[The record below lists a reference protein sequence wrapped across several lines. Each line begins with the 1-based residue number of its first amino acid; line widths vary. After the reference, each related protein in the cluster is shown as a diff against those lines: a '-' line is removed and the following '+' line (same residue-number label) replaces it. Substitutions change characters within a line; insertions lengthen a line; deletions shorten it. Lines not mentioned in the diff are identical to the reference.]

1 MSENPFDDAM
11 KRKLADLERRIN
23 EAKSSLPA
31 HDAIAGDARKDWDDM
46 LSRHDAIRRKLA
58 SEQQSPETLEG
69 LRLDV
74 DVLRHS
80 FDKWMARVETGFAQG
95 RRAKDGSDA

>member
-31 HDAIAGDARKDWDDM
+31 HDSIAGDARKDWDDM

-58 SEQQSPETLEG
+58 SGQQSPETLEG

-80 FDKWMARVETGFAQG
+80 FDKWMARVESGFAQG
-95 RRAKDGSDA
+95 RRPKDGSGA

>member
-1 MSENPFDDAM
+1 MSENPFDEAM
-11 KRKLADLERRIN
+11 RRKLADLERRIN
-23 EAKSSLPA
+23 EAKSSLPSHA
-31 HDAIAGDARKDWDDM
+31 EIGGDARKDWDDM

-58 SEQQSPETLEG
+58 SGKQSAETLEG

-80 FDKWMARVETGFAQG
+80 FDKWMAHVEQGFAKSRG
-95 RRAKDGSDA
+95 PKDGSGA